1 MARFSISG
9 YDNDSKCKICGSH
22 ASEIHR
28 EGCEL
33 GAVYAERKEMR
44 LVIEQFLKLL
54 GVETITSAFSKI
66 AAEQNA
72 HLTGLHC
79 PACMCRN
86 EEIVTCARCGTLKA
100 APQVA

>member
-22 ASEIHR
+22 VSEYHH

-33 GAVYAERKEMR
+33 GSVYFEIKEAR
-44 LVIEQFLKLL
+44 LVIQQFLKLL

-66 AAEQNA
+66 AAEQQRVPDA
-72 HLTGLHC
+72 VYCTGCGDELIPLC
-79 PACMCRN
+79 PECSG
-86 EEIVTCARCGTLKA
+86 EE
-100 APQVA
+100 

>member
-9 YDNDSKCKICGSH
+9 YDDNGKCKICGSH
-22 ASEIHR
+22 VSEMHN

-66 AAEQNA
+66 AAEQSV
-72 HLTGLHC
+72 HWTL
-79 PACMCRN
+79 PMCSVCG
-86 EEIVTCARCGTLKA
+86 ESVARKSGMCEDCEMLA
-100 APQVA
+100 RQSQ